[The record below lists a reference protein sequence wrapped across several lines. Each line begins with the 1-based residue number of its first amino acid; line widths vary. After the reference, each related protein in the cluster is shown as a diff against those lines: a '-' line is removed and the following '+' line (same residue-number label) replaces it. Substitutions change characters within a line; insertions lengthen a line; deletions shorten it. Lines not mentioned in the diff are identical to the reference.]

1 MSVQEE
7 RKRFRAVARL
17 GAAFSTN
24 VAAGFLFAIFVSS
37 NPLTLTTNV
46 ALCILFLYT
55 AYILERFS
63 EYE

>member
-1 MSVQEE
+1 MQEE
-7 RKRFRAVARL
+7 RKRFRIVTRL

-37 NPLTLTTNV
+37 NPLTLTTNA
-46 ALCILFLYT
+46 ALCILYLYT
-55 AYILERFS
+55 AYILEQLS